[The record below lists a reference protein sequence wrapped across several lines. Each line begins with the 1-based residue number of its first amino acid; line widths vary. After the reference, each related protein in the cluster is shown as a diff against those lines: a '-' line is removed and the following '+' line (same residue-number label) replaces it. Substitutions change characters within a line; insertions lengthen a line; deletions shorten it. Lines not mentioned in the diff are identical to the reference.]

1 MISFKNEFS
10 WSISRGGWE
19 TGVPKRTR
27 QIFILKQLQNRFM
40 GAGAK
45 VHDCVNHKG
54 TDKFSSLFKVTM
66 TENQR
71 GVSNETH

>member
-1 MISFKNEFS
+1 MLTSTHTLRKFFLLKYF
-10 WSISRGGWE
+10 
-19 TGVPKRTR
+19 TRT
-27 QIFILKQLQNRFM
+27 
-40 GAGAK
+40 
-45 VHDCVNHKG
+45 VYHKG